1 MWSDSYKLRAR
12 NDLGRHR
19 RGSADRGVARLGGL
33 VLDMLLSLNVCMGAP
48 LQDEV
53 VPVEVAREQWRM
65 LGNNGYRA
73 VTQT

>member
-1 MWSDSYKLRAR
+1 
-12 NDLGRHR
+12 
-19 RGSADRGVARLGGL
+19 
-33 VLDMLLSLNVCMGAP
+33 MLLSINVCMGAP